1 MLWWSSNVWAKL
13 VPNRHAISDRYQSR
27 HLLKHPH
34 AGSLSLDGP
43 VPPTNSL
50 ANLQPFRS
58 ACRQREKRKTRKLI
72 WIVFPYG
79 KSIGRRDGAY
89 QHALLKRW
97 MMSSSVL
104 SFPILL
110 SFIADFLTPSSE
122 EDPLPIIHKFRAK
135 TVQSSS
141 FQKLFTIDISI
152 VQERSL
158 SDCSHIKH
166 CPGIINP
173 ELFKIIN
180 Y

>member
-1 MLWWSSNVWAKL
+1 MEPIKLKIKLDGSTCFSRSFFDVASKNSWYEILWWSSNVWAKL

-50 ANLQPFRS
+50 ANLQPFRW

-97 MMSSSVL
+97 MMSSSVV
-104 SFPILL
+104 SFFPHP
-110 SFIADFLTPSSE
+110 FVF
-122 EDPLPIIHKFRAK
+122 HCR
-135 TVQSSS
+135 
-141 FQKLFTIDISI
+141 
-152 VQERSL
+152 L
-158 SDCSHIKH
+158 SDLTSSWQRGSSADHS
-166 CPGIINP
+166 
-173 ELFKIIN
+173 
-180 Y
+180 